1 MQRLFQAAVIA
12 TILGGNAWAQDNA
25 PIERIRMTDN
35 ELSCGQI
42 YGESQKMDKVIAE
55 ASNSQSTNQSA
66 GVVANVAGQAAT
78 SGVLGGFASRV
89 PFGGLFGQA
98 MASGAQQV
106 AANNAQASAERTQQ
120 ASARKQHLTS
130 MFLAKNC
137 KLSELQ
143 QPPAAPPPAL
153 PGASAPEQPKS

>member
-78 SGVLGGFASRV
+78 SGGTRRLCQPGTVWRPVRAGHGVGCATGGSQQRPGLG
-89 PFGGLFGQA
+89 
-98 MASGAQQV
+98 
-106 AANNAQASAERTQQ
+106 RTHPAGECPQ
-120 ASARKQHLTS
+120 
-130 MFLAKNC
+130 
-137 KLSELQ
+137 
-143 QPPAAPPPAL
+143 AAPHEHVSCKKLQA
-153 PGASAPEQPKS
+153 Q